1 MNASSIRS
9 IGTVVG
15 LMLLTSC
22 AGPTHGPPVRTVP
35 SVDLARYTGTW
46 YEIARYQNR
55 FQEGCHDTT
64 ATYTLRPDGDIAVVN
79 RCLKGTEGQVAEAT
93 GRAWLAEPRDTSRL
107 KVTFF
112 WPFRG
117 DYWIID
123 LGENYEYAVVGT
135 PDREY
140 LWILSR
146 TPILTADTYAG
157 ILQRLERQGFDPT
170 KLLKTDQKLP

>member
-15 LMLLTSC
+15 LMLLISC

-35 SVDLARYTGTW
+35 SVDLARYTGIW

-64 ATYTLRPDGDIAVVN
+64 ATYTLRPDGEITVVN

-93 GRAWLAEPRDTSRL
+93 GRAWLAEPPKLHDSRS
-107 KVTFF
+107 
-112 WPFRG
+112 PFSG
-117 DYWIID
+117 PSGGITGSSIWEKTMSM
-123 LGENYEYAVVGT
+123 L
-135 PDREY
+135 
-140 LWILSR
+140 LSG
-146 TPILTADTYAG
+146 PLIG
-157 ILQRLERQGFDPT
+157 SISGS
-170 KLLKTDQKLP
+170 